1 MTNVTLTSSGS
12 VSNAPVGNHA
22 ITAGGAAGTGLTNYT
37 IGYSNGV
44 LTVNAASLLITAG
57 STNKIY
63 GATLNPAAFTVT
75 GLLNGNT
82 VTNVTLASSGSVSN
96 APVGSYDIVA
106 SGALGAGLTNYSLG
120 YSNGTLT
127 VSAAGLV
134 ITAGNTNKVYG
145 ATLNATGFAVAG
157 LLNGDSVTNVTLSS
171 AGSGSNAPV
180 GGYAINASGA
190 LGLGLTNY
198 SIGYSNGTMTVGTAS
213 LLITAGNTNKIY
225 GTTLN
230 PTQFTATGLLNDDSV
245 TNVTLTSSGSVSN
258 AAVGSYAIN
267 PGGAL
272 GVGLTNYSIGYSN
285 GTLSVNAAG
294 LLVTAGNTNK
304 TYGATLNPTQYTVT
318 GLLNG
323 DTVTNVTLTSSG
335 SVSNA
340 AMGSYPIN
348 ASAALGVGL
357 ANYSLGYSN
366 GTLTVSAAGLV
377 ITAGNTN
384 KVYGATLNATGFAV
398 AGLLNGDS
406 VTNVTLSSAGS
417 GSNAPVGGYAINAS
431 AAQGAGLTNYTIGY
445 SNGALVVNAAG
456 LLIAAH
462 DTNKV
467 YGATLNPAGCTISGL
482 LNADAVTNVTLVSA
496 GSISNAPVGSYAIIA
511 SAAQGVGLTNYTIGY
526 SNGTLAVG
534 MASLLLTPANML
546 KFYGTTQ
553 NPTVYSVAGLLN
565 GDTVTNVVLSCAGA
579 ETNAP
584 VGSYS
589 ITASSAQGVGLTNY
603 AITYNVGM
611 MTVDWAYLTVTPSG
625 TNKAYGTGLTPT
637 GYTVSGLLNNDSV
650 TNVTLASA
658 GAPTSAP
665 VGSYPITIG
674 TVVGLGLSNYVVLQA
689 TGVLAVTSA
698 NLTVLAANTN
708 KVYGTTL
715 NPAEFAV
722 AGLMN
727 GDSVTNVTL
736 SSAGSVSNA
745 AVGGYAISV
754 SGALGLG
761 LTNYSIGYSNGTLT
775 VLGANL
781 TVTAGNTN
789 KVYGNSASFTG
800 VEFSVAGL
808 MNGDSMTNVA
818 LASAG
823 AVSNAP
829 VGSYSITVS
838 GAQGTGLTNY
848 AIFYSF
854 GLLNVG
860 TAPLTITAHET
871 NKAAGVALTFT
882 GTEFTAA
889 GLLNADN
896 VTGLNLSS
904 AGAAAGAAA
913 GTYPISATNAAGSG
927 LTNYAVV
934 YVNGTLTVTNAGAL
948 FKITSITVTGG
959 VATIT
964 WNSVSN
970 QTYVLQYKD
979 DLAGTNWIEVAS
991 TILASGPST
1000 STTNLLGG
1008 APQRFYRVRL
1018 GTATEAVPPVPAP
1031 QITAIVPTGGEVVVT
1046 WSSVAG
1052 HFYRLQY
1059 NDDLTTTNWADVL
1072 PEVTAAGATSSAT
1085 NSVAGVDKRFYRV
1098 WLRE

>member
-1 MTNVTLTSSGS
+1 M
-12 VSNAPVGNHA
+12 
-22 ITAGGAAGTGLTNYT
+22 
-37 IGYSNGV
+37 
-44 LTVNAASLLITAG
+44 
-57 STNKIY
+57 
-63 GATLNPAAFTVT
+63 
-75 GLLNGNT
+75 
-82 VTNVTLASSGSVSN
+82 
-96 APVGSYDIVA
+96 
-106 SGALGAGLTNYSLG
+106 
-120 YSNGTLT
+120 
-127 VSAAGLV
+127 
-134 ITAGNTNKVYG
+134 
-145 ATLNATGFAVAG
+145 
-157 LLNGDSVTNVTLSS
+157 
-171 AGSGSNAPV
+171 
-180 GGYAINASGA
+180 
-190 LGLGLTNY
+190 
-198 SIGYSNGTMTVGTAS
+198 
-213 LLITAGNTNKIY
+213 
-225 GTTLN
+225 
-230 PTQFTATGLLNDDSV
+230 
-245 TNVTLTSSGSVSN
+245 
-258 AAVGSYAIN
+258 
-267 PGGAL
+267 
-272 GVGLTNYSIGYSN
+272 
-285 GTLSVNAAG
+285 
-294 LLVTAGNTNK
+294 
-304 TYGATLNPTQYTVT
+304 
-318 GLLNG
+318 
-323 DTVTNVTLTSSG
+323 
-335 SVSNA
+335 
-340 AMGSYPIN
+340 
-348 ASAALGVGL
+348 
-357 ANYSLGYSN
+357 
-366 GTLTVSAAGLV
+366 
-377 ITAGNTN
+377 
-384 KVYGATLNATGFAV
+384 
-398 AGLLNGDS
+398 
-406 VTNVTLSSAGS
+406 
-417 GSNAPVGGYAINAS
+417 
-431 AAQGAGLTNYTIGY
+431 
-445 SNGALVVNAAG
+445 VVNAAG

-745 AVGGYAISV
+745 AVGGYAITAGGALGLGLTNYSIGYSNGTLTVNTAGLLITAASTNKIYGATLNPVEFTVAGLVNGDSVTNVTLASSGSV
-754 SGALGLG
+754 SNAPVGNHAITAGGALGAGLTNYSIGYSNGTLTVGAAGLLITAGNTNKSYGATLNPVDYTATGLLNGDSVTNVTLSSAGSVSNAAVGSYAITAGGALGLG

-800 VEFSVAGL
+800 AEFSVAGL

-823 AVSNAP
+823 TVSNAP

-860 TAPLTITAHET
+860 AAPLTITAHET

-896 VTGLNLSS
+896 VTGVNLSS

-970 QTYVLQYKD
+970 QPYVLQYKD

-1018 GTATEAVPPVPAP
+1018 GTATEAVPPAPAP